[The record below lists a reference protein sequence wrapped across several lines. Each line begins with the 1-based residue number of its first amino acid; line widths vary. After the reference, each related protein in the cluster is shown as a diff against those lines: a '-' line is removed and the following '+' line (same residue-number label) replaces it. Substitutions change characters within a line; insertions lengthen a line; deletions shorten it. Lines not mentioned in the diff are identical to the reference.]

1 VSDVAPA
8 ARDARAAETDA
19 AASAPRRGLVR
30 SLVALIAVFG
40 VLAAAAVGWLLRGG
54 DGSAATPSTTSV
66 DAGFARDMSTHHR
79 QAIIMAGYERDNTSD
94 PGLRVLATDIETSQE
109 FQVGEMEG
117 WLATWGLPFTT
128 GTSQMAWM
136 GGHRDHVADHLMP
149 GMATPDQLDRLEA
162 LHGRA
167 LDVLFLQLMIRHHQ
181 GGLPMARYA
190 LAHAAEPHV
199 RDLAQSM
206 VNSQTAEIIEM
217 EQLLRQLGGHPLAPP
232 DE

>member
-1 VSDVAPA
+1 
-8 ARDARAAETDA
+8 
-19 AASAPRRGLVR
+19 
-30 SLVALIAVFG
+30 
-40 VLAAAAVGWLLRGG
+40 
-54 DGSAATPSTTSV
+54 
-66 DAGFARDMSTHHR
+66 
-79 QAIIMAGYERDNTSD
+79 
-94 PGLRVLATDIETSQE
+94 
-109 FQVGEMEG
+109 
-117 WLATWGLPFTT
+117 
-128 GTSQMAWM
+128 M